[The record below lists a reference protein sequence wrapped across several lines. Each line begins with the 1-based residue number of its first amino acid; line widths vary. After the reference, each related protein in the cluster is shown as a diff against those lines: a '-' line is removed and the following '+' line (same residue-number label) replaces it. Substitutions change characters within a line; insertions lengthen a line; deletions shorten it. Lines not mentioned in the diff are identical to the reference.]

1 MSKPVLLVVALCFLP
16 VLSMAAR
23 PNKNPFVVRGRV
35 YCDTCL
41 AGFETPASSYIS
53 GAVVRLECKDRR
65 TMELTY
71 THDAKTDKKG
81 SYKILVSEDHE
92 DQFCD
97 TVLISSSQLRC
108 SNVSPGH
115 GRARVSLTRFNGIA
129 SDDRFANNMG
139 FLRDAALPGCAEI
152 MKLYQETEN

>member
-1 MSKPVLLVVALCFLP
+1 MSKAIILVALCLLP
-16 VLSMAAR
+16 ALVMSGR
-23 PNKNPFVVRGRV
+23 PNRNPFVVRGRV

-41 AGFETPASSYIS
+41 AGFETSASTFIP

-71 THDAKTDKKG
+71 RHEARTDSTG

-97 TVLISSSQLRC
+97 TMLVSSSQLRC
-108 SNVSPGH
+108 SSVSPGH
-115 GRARVSLTRFNGIA
+115 DRARVTLTRFNGIA
-129 SDDRFANNMG
+129 SDERFANNLG
-139 FLRDAALPGCAEI
+139 FLRDAAAPGCAEI
-152 MKLYQETEN
+152 MKLYQETED

>member
-1 MSKPVLLVVALCFLP
+1 MSKVVLLVALCFLP
-16 VLSMAAR
+16 VLTIVAR

-41 AGFETPASSYIS
+41 AGFETSASTYIP

-71 THDAKTDKKG
+71 SHEARTDSTG
-81 SYKILVSEDHE
+81 SYKILVNEDHD

-97 TVLISSSQLRC
+97 ATLVSSSQLRC
-108 SNVSPGH
+108 STRSPGH
-115 GRARVSLTRFNGIA
+115 DRARVTLTRFNGIA
-129 SDDRFANNMG
+129 SDERFANTMG
-139 FLRDAALPGCAEI
+139 FLRDAPMPGCAEI
-152 MKLYQETEN
+152 MKLYQETDD

>member
-1 MSKPVLLVVALCFLP
+1 MSKAILLVALCFLP
-16 VLSMAAR
+16 ALAMSAR

-41 AGFETPASSYIS
+41 AGFETSASTFIP

-71 THDAKTDKKG
+71 RHEARTDSTG
-81 SYKILVSEDHE
+81 SYRILVSEDHE

-97 TVLISSSQLRC
+97 TMLVSSSQLRC

-115 GRARVSLTRFNGIA
+115 DRARVTLTRFNGIA
-129 SDDRFANNMG
+129 SDERFANNLG
-139 FLRDAALPGCAEI
+139 FLRDAASPGCAEI
-152 MKLYQETEN
+152 MKQYQETED

>member
-1 MSKPVLLVVALCFLP
+1 MSKAVLVVVLCFLP
-16 VLSMAAR
+16 VLAMAIR

-41 AGFETPASSYIS
+41 AGFETPASTYIP

-65 TMELTY
+65 TMELKY
-71 THDAKTDKKG
+71 THDAKTDSTG

-97 TVLISSSQLRC
+97 TILVSSSQLRC

-115 GRARVSLTRFNGIA
+115 DRARVTLTRFNGIA
-129 SDDRFANNMG
+129 SDERFANNLA
-139 FLRDAALPGCAEI
+139 FLRDAELPGCSEI
-152 MKLYQETEN
+152 MKQYQETDD